1 MPMGMLLMLDS
12 QPNYPRRINNA
23 GKDLVEH
30 DEALTEAAEML
41 GVRPLTDFCSQSR
54 ADALSEYGGE
64 EGVQAMEA
72 AGYSF
77 PAEQQWFSPTE
88 GLKTVV
94 ALKEYVEANPAVPGE
109 DAEEDETLESVVT
122 AFQDIEELL
131 QDAEKKQRRF
141 YLTYH

>member
-1 MPMGMLLMLDS
+1 MGMLLMLDS

-64 EGVQAMEA
+64 EGVQAMEVQ
-72 AGYSF
+72 GYTF

-94 ALKEYVEANPAVPGE
+94 ALKEYVEANPAVLGE

-122 AFQDIEELL
+122 AFQDIEEPL